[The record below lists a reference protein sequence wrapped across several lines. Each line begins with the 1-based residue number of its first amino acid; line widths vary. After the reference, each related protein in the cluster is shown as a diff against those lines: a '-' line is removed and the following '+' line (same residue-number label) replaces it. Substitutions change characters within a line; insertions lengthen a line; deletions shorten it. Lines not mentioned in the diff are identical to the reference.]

1 MCYAAGLGLCAAAMV
16 AFCAPDGRGLNTNG
30 VYRLSRHPMYVGYFV
45 CFVGMALLVR
55 SPVLLGVVLIFQ
67 VAAHWMVLA
76 EERWCLETFGDGY
89 ARYMR
94 GVRRYL

>member
-1 MCYAAGLGLCAAAMV
+1 
-16 AFCAPDGRGLNTNG
+16 
-30 VYRLSRHPMYVGYFV
+30 MYVGYFV
-45 CFVGMALLVR
+45 CFVGMALLGR

-89 ARYMR
+89 ASYMR
-94 GVRRYL
+94 SVRRYL